1 MNNIRHTGT
10 VICEIILIIGALNWG
25 LVGAFDF
32 NLVAYIFS
40 PYPLIEKAVYDG
52 VGIAGLYILYQ
63 IIKRMTGV

>member
-1 MNNIRHTGT
+1 MVQTKHTLT

-40 PYPLIEKAVYDG
+40 PYPLVEKAVYDG
-52 VGIAGLYILYQ
+52 VGIAGLYILYR
-63 IIKRMTGV
+63 IIIRMVRA